1 MQKYI
6 VDTTGKDQGQISK
19 ATTRI
24 RSSGGVTQTLLRM
37 ALWFG
42 RIKLDCADAVQ
53 VRGGAKIGRSF
64 IVICPALTF
73 FLRRLTKY
81 SLMNYV
87 LDLRSFQSPCLALIQ
102 SRLWQNHLMV

>member
-42 RIKLDCADAVQ
+42 RIKLDCADTVQ
-53 VRGGAKIGRSF
+53 VRGDKKQPPFYSYMSCSHIFCEKGFANFYASSEWNV
-64 IVICPALTF
+64 IVIDGRNMCTGWIVYILV
-73 FLRRLTKY
+73 RK
-81 SLMNYV
+81 
-87 LDLRSFQSPCLALIQ
+87 
-102 SRLWQNHLMV
+102 

>member
-53 VRGGAKIGRSF
+53 VRGGGQKLG
-64 IVICPALTF
+64 AL
-73 FLRRLTKY
+73 L
-81 SLMNYV
+81 
-87 LDLRSFQSPCLALIQ
+87 
-102 SRLWQNHLMV
+102 